1 MSKKVLIRNFEMKFD
16 TSCFPYISLTLNF
29 RMEPIFADFTLT
41 LATKHSKTESNTHSF
56 ITYMKIARRKPNRL
70 VKFEQQVEKIR
81 LLNRDKL

>member
-1 MSKKVLIRNFEMKFD
+1 
-16 TSCFPYISLTLNF
+16 
-29 RMEPIFADFTLT
+29 MEPIFADFTLS
-41 LATKHSKTESNTHSF
+41 LAAKHSKTESYTHSF